1 MMNKPNIPNRSIEER
16 LWVLER
22 TVSLLARAFTVQ
34 GNHYRVLALQDVLE
48 GKGVLGGPEVQARMQ
63 EISEILKLEAEHSD
77 DPEMKRFRELRD
89 FEGRLDP

>member
-1 MMNKPNIPNRSIEER
+1 
-16 LWVLER
+16 
-22 TVSLLARAFTVQ
+22 
-34 GNHYRVLALQDVLE
+34 
-48 GKGVLGGPEVQARMQ
+48 MQ